1 VTRAGDAERSATALD
16 CIVLGN
22 LFASEE
28 VRRLF
33 DSRRLVQSWLDAER
47 ALARAE
53 AEVGV
58 IPVAAAERIAREA
71 QADRFDLEALGA
83 EVEAA
88 QHPLVPLVRALAEHC
103 GEEAGAYVHWG
114 ATTQDIMDTGL
125 VLQIRMALEPIRR
138 DLRGAVRAAATLS
151 REHRDLP
158 MAGRTHGQHAVPITF
173 GLKVATW
180 ADELVRCDERLE
192 SSARLVATAQLGGA
206 AGTLAS
212 LGEHAIAVRR
222 AFCRELDLAEAE
234 VPWHATRDRIRD
246 LGHALAEMSAAAER
260 IGGEIVRLQATEAAE
275 LAEPSGEASVG
286 SSTMPQ
292 KRNPMTS
299 EYLVASARLL
309 RGAVKVLFDAP
320 AHAGERDMGLWATEW
335 MAIPQALILAGGTAS
350 KLAAILQGLVV
361 DGDRMRANLELTRGG
376 VLAEAA
382 MMELASAIGHER
394 AHALVSAISR
404 RAAAA
409 GMPLAAALREDA
421 TARTH
426 LPAAA
431 LDRLGRP
438 ESYLGAAGEIV
449 DGAVARAERRGVRE

>member
-1 VTRAGDAERSATALD
+1 VLD

-33 DSRRLVQSWLDAER
+33 DSSRLVQSWLDAER

-58 IPVAAAERIAREA
+58 IPAAAAERIAQEA
-71 QADRFDLEALGA
+71 QADRFDLAALGA
-83 EVEAA
+83 GVEAA

-103 GEEAGAYVHWG
+103 GEDAGAYVHWG

-125 VLQIRMALEPIRR
+125 VLQIRAALEPIRR
-138 DLRGAVRAAATLS
+138 DLRRAVCAAAALA

-173 GLKVATW
+173 GLKAATW
-180 ADELVRCDERLE
+180 ADELVRCEERLE

-212 LGEHAIAVRR
+212 LGEHAIEVRQ
-222 AFCRELDLAEAE
+222 AFCRELGLAEPE
-234 VPWHATRDRIRD
+234 VPWHATRDRFRD
-246 LGHALAEMSAAAER
+246 LGYALATISGAAER
-260 IGGEIVRLQATEAAE
+260 ITAEIIRLQATEVAE
-275 LAEPSGEASVG
+275 LAEPWNEASVG

-299 EYLVASARLL
+299 EYVVAAARLL
-309 RGAVKVLFDAP
+309 RGTVEVLFASP

-335 MAIPQALILAGGTAS
+335 MAIPQALMLAGGIAA

-361 DGDRMRANLELTRGG
+361 DGDRMRANLELTHGG
-376 VLAEAA
+376 ILAEAA
-382 MMELASAIGHER
+382 MMELASAVGHEP
-394 AHALVSAISR
+394 AHAVVAEISR

-409 GMPLAAALREDA
+409 GTPLTAALQEDA
-421 TARTH
+421 AARTH
-426 LPAAA
+426 LPQAA
-431 LDRLGRP
+431 LDRLERP
-438 ESYLGAAGEIV
+438 ESYLGAAAEIAGDAALRV
-449 DGAVARAERRGVRE
+449 QRTGSRE